1 MDKKI
6 NWFQKGIFG
15 RAWEI
20 IAGERDGECGSKVD
34 RATVEAKMNSNQM
47 GDVSVGKVME
57 PHKMTVVGVD
67 YALPHGEIRLSR
79 KQWPKSA
86 SPVVVDIVYQ
96 GLVFTVAKATILVGK
111 NEKKVLI
118 EAEGISR
125 LSPTDDP
132 DNNNPIQG
140 KEMAIS
146 QAIKALHTRV
156 MRHRRSLHHYRG

>member
-1 MDKKI
+1 MLKAI
-6 NWFQKGIFG
+6 G
-15 RAWEI
+15 RAREVGG
-20 IAGERDGECGSKVD
+20 A
-34 RATVEAKMNSNQM
+34 QM
-47 GDVSVGKVME
+47 QNEFLGGGTNME

-111 NEKKVLI
+111 NEKVAI